1 MTQKITRVI
10 TVTPVNVKT
19 YNEAD
24 EVANMT
30 VDVPGDVNEKTIKEA
45 IGRATNGECS
55 LLKVIERKE
64 PITVKCEMLL
74 SQFYEMSIKNKVEE

>member
-24 EVANMT
+24 DVQNMI
-30 VDVPGDVNEKTIKEA
+30 VDVPGDVNKKSIEEA
-45 IGRATNGECS
+45 IGRATNGEFS
-55 LLKVIERKE
+55 LLKVIECKE
-64 PITVKCEMLL
+64 PVTVKCEMLL
-74 SQFYEMSIKNKVEE
+74 SQFYEMSIRNKVEE